1 MAIII
6 FLVIL
11 SLLII
16 VHELGHFAA
25 AKKFGIR
32 VDEFGLGYPPKAKKL
47 FRWKG
52 TDFTLN
58 WLPFG
63 GFVRIFGE
71 DGENPEKESKLSAHG
86 QASGNSRPT
95 QILPRD
101 HSERGQTLLH
111 NFAPPVGDSFI
122 NKNRGIQ
129 ATVLVAGVAMNFLF
143 AWLLISLGFVIGM
156 PSSATSSLP
165 VENAQTVV
173 TSVLPGSPA
182 KTAGLKAGDTI
193 LFVSRGEQIIS
204 MNAEAKAD
212 FIASSDRK
220 VLLSVK
226 RGEELLEIPIIP
238 EFSQS
243 LQKPVIGV
251 SMDEIG
257 IAKLSPIKAIW
268 RGLQTSLQL
277 TILTAEALFNLV
289 VQAVQGGAS
298 LEGLTGPVGL
308 VGIVG
313 DASILGFAYLLS
325 LTALI
330 SINLTLINLLPFPAL
345 DGGRLLVVLVE
356 AISRRSI
363 PAKIT
368 GALNA
373 VGFAL
378 LIFLMVLVTV
388 QDIANIF

>member
-1 MAIII
+1 MTTI
-6 FLVIL
+6 LVL
-11 SLLII
+11 SLL
-16 VHELGHFAA
+16 VLLHELGHFLV
-25 AKKFGIR
+25 AKLFGIK
-32 VDEFGLGYPPKAKKL
+32 VEEFGIGLPPKAVKL
-47 FRWKG
+47 GMWGETEFS
-52 TDFTLN
+52 LN
-58 WLPFG
+58 WLPIG
-63 GFVRIFGE
+63 GFVRLAGE
-71 DGENPEKESKLSAHG
+71 EEDPSLWEKINPMLRKKLF
-86 QASGNSRPT
+86 
-95 QILPRD
+95 
-101 HSERGQTLLH
+101 
-111 NFAPPVGDSFI
+111 FAKPAWQRALV
-122 NKNRGIQ
+122 
-129 ATVLVAGVAMNFLF
+129 TVAGVAMNFLF